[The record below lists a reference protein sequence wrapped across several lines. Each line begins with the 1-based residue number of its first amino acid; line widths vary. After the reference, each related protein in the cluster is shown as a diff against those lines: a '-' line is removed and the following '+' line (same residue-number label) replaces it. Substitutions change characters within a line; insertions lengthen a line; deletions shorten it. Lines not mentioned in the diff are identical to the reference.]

1 MSKVEI
7 FDPAMCCS
15 TGVCG
20 PGVDPELLRVAT
32 IISNLQ
38 KIGKDIERHN
48 LADDPDAYIKNKT
61 VNDVLK
67 DQGVDALPIIL
78 VDGKVVLTGQY
89 PSNQQF
95 AEWTDTT
102 LEELVTILVKD
113 EMEKSSC
120 CEPEEGSCCGTVQT
134 SCCNGNSSAEGCC

>member
-1 MSKVEI
+1 MSRVEI

-38 KIGKDIERHN
+38 KIGKDIVRHD

-67 DQGVDALPIIL
+67 RTLSTVKVDVQWVQA
-78 VDGKVVLTGQY
+78 VLLQLS
-89 PSNQQF
+89 SN
-95 AEWTDTT
+95 
-102 LEELVTILVKD
+102 
-113 EMEKSSC
+113 
-120 CEPEEGSCCGTVQT
+120 
-134 SCCNGNSSAEGCC
+134 